1 MKPIF
6 TPLFIF
12 LYFLTSN
19 ISRIYG
25 QDSTNLLKK
34 LNKIEFEISG
44 DGYYQ
49 NPTNTNILLPN
60 SIKEIRK
67 VDNNNFNQ
75 QWNKGTDN
83 PLFHFA
89 YYLSFNSKTKIHKNI
104 TLWASLITEHRGFSY
119 GVNNVSS
126 ILLFPQ
132 VRFEYHKKIA
142 FLNDSLKIFISE
154 GNQLFNSLYEGL
166 TINNLYQQG
175 HDVNIGWRKF
185 NLRYFQLADLR
196 QGIGLNID
204 DSYDYIA
211 SLEGINFSKRNKL
224 DIRLGYSFYPEF
236 LSVKSINRNIYNVS
250 FGLYNSK
257 SFRFY
262 AQTSL
267 RPNDD
272 SIFNNIEKLAS
283 LVGVKFKII
292 KKKIQV
298 DAAIEGRFYG
308 AGFNSNFKNTN
319 VNYRKSTINNSVGE
333 YFYPLL
339 QLDRPFSQWAAYSE
353 YQSTNT
359 YQNIG
364 SILCQINSFYTFNNN
379 FTINANL
386 DFNYMIPEKDD
397 PFLYPFY
404 NIGFGWKED
413 LNCILIGITN
423 KGMNLDLHYPT
434 YYLFSEPTF
443 SITLKRTL
451 PKSWNNL

>member
-1 MKPIF
+1 MKPIL
-6 TPLFIF
+6 TNIFIISCF
-12 LYFLTSN
+12 LLSILN
-19 ISRIYG
+19 PIYG
-25 QDSTNLLKK
+25 QDTNYLFKK

-89 YYLSFNSKTKIHKNI
+89 YYLSFNTKTKIHKNI
-104 TLWASLITEHRGFSY
+104 TLWASIITEHRGFSY

-132 VRFEYHKKIA
+132 VRFEYLKKFA
-142 FLNDSLKIFISE
+142 FLNDTLKIFIAE

-175 HDVNIGWRKF
+175 HDVNIGWRKL
-185 NLRYFQLADLR
+185 NLRYFQLADLN

-211 SLEGINFSKRNKL
+211 SLEGLNISKKHKL
-224 DIRLGYSFYPEF
+224 DLRLGYSFYPEF
-236 LSVKSINRNIYNVS
+236 IAVKSNDRNIYNIS
-250 FGLYNSK
+250 FGLYNTK
-257 SFRFY
+257 SVRFY

-267 RPNDD
+267 RPNSD
-272 SIFNNIEKLAS
+272 SLFNNAEKLAS
-283 LVGVKFKII
+283 LIGMKFKIA

-298 DAAIEGRFYG
+298 EVTIEGRFYG
-308 AGFNSNFKNTN
+308 AGFNANFKNTN
-319 VNYRKSTINNSVGE
+319 VNYRKSTINNSVGDF
-333 YFYPLL
+333 FYPLL
-339 QLDRPFSQWAAYSE
+339 LLDRPFSQWSAYSE

-386 DFNYMIPEKDD
+386 DFNYIISEKDD
-397 PFLYPFY
+397 LFLYPFY
-404 NIGFGWKED
+404 NIGIGWKEGM
-413 LNCILIGITN
+413 NCVLLGITN

-434 YYLFSEPTF
+434 YYLIAEPTF